1 MMLRKNDF
9 VKLAGYPP
17 IRVPCSTF

>member
-1 MMLRKNDF
+1 MLRKNDF